1 MFLTDDGGHF
11 VRKVTLDGKVLL
23 ELGVPGKPA
32 PFMSGEPFHRCTHT
46 ALSPQGQIYVSDGY
60 GNSRVH
66 KYTPDGKLVLSW
78 GEPGTGEGEFNI
90 VHNICCDADGWVY
103 VADRENHR
111 VQVFDGNGKYAT
123 QWQNL
128 HRPCG
133 LCMPYGHQPIF
144 YVGEVGPAAAV
155 SRDIPNLGPRVSIV
169 DHQGKLIGRFGETPA
184 GIELGKFLAPHGL
197 AVDSRGDVYVGEVSW
212 TADLS
217 RHAATRSHPLAAEV
231 RKARMRAER
240 LTGDN
245 YARVWYDQQGAAD
258 EVLVCGELPT
268 PNAGYGE
275 VRVKLEA
282 SGVNP
287 SDTYRRRGPPTMEY
301 PRVITN
307 SDGAGVID
315 QLGPGLDQQRLGK
328 RVWLYNGQ
336 RNGRWMGTA
345 AEYIALSVDLITEL
359 PDHVSCA
366 EGATLGVPAMT
377 AHRAV
382 FVAGPV
388 QGKTLLVTGGA
399 GAVGHY
405 AVQLANWAGATV
417 IATVSSSE
425 KADRARAGGA
435 AHVINYRS
443 EDVAA
448 RVLDITGG
456 VGVDHIA
463 EVDFGGNLA
472 ATLRCLRVNGSIM
485 IYASNGDR
493 EPKLPVRDLM
503 QKNLAVYAM
512 SLAGVPYSDRKRAQA
527 DIAAST
533 ATPGRILSVAA
544 RFPLYET
551 AAAHKAVEAGGKI
564 GTVIVEPQR

>member
-1 MFLTDDGGHF
+1 
-11 VRKVTLDGKVLL
+11 
-23 ELGVPGKPA
+23 
-32 PFMSGEPFHRCTHT
+32 
-46 ALSPQGQIYVSDGY
+46 
-60 GNSRVH
+60 
-66 KYTPDGKLVLSW
+66 
-78 GEPGTGEGEFNI
+78 
-90 VHNICCDADGWVY
+90 
-103 VADRENHR
+103 
-111 VQVFDGNGKYAT
+111 
-123 QWQNL
+123 
-128 HRPCG
+128 
-133 LCMPYGHQPIF
+133 
-144 YVGEVGPAAAV
+144 
-155 SRDIPNLGPRVSIV
+155 
-169 DHQGKLIGRFGETPA
+169 
-184 GIELGKFLAPHGL
+184 
-197 AVDSRGDVYVGEVSW
+197 
-212 TADLS
+212 
-217 RHAATRSHPLAAEV
+217 
-231 RKARMRAER
+231 MRA
-240 LTGDN
+240 
-245 YARVWYDQQGAAD
+245 VWYDQQGTAD

-268 PNAGYGE
+268 PNAGHGE

-315 QLGPGLDQQRLGK
+315 QVGPGVDQHRLGK

-345 AEYIALSVDLITEL
+345 AEYIALSVDLVTEL
-359 PDHVSCA
+359 PDHVSFA

-388 QGKTLLVTGGA
+388 QGKILLVTGGA

-405 AVQLANWAGATV
+405 AVQLATWAGATV

-456 VGVDHIA
+456 LGVDHIA

-472 ATLRCLRVNGSIM
+472 ATLRCLRGNGSIM
-485 IYASNGDR
+485 IYARNGDR

-503 QKNLAVYAM
+503 QKTSPSTRCRWQACRTPTASGRRPTSPRGPRSLGASCRLPRASRFTKPPPRIRLLRRAGKLALLSSNRSAEGAAVPEVA
-512 SLAGVPYSDRKRAQA
+512 SLRAYRSPILA
-527 DIAAST
+527 SAAWQHS
-533 ATPGRILSVAA
+533 SFN
-544 RFPLYET
+544 FPPD
-551 AAAHKAVEAGGKI
+551 HH
-564 GTVIVEPQR
+564 R